1 MKHQRATVKERIA
14 EGVHRKQM
22 GGSAFEESEPL
33 TDEAWFMIIFLL
45 GVGILIGIPLGVFFV

>member
-1 MKHQRATVKERIA
+1 MKHHRTIRERIA

-33 TDEAWFMIIFLL
+33 TDEAWFMIIVLL
-45 GVGILIGIPLGVFFV
+45 SVGAVIGFAAGVLLV

>member
-33 TDEAWFMIIFLL
+33 TDETWFIIIFLL
-45 GVGILIGIPLGVFFV
+45 SVGAVIGFAAGVFLI